1 MGKILVLFDSQSG
14 NTAKMARYVGE
25 GVERVEGSSLR
36 VLSVDEASKDDFTW
50 CDGIAVGSP
59 TNMGTVSW
67 KLKRFFDEE
76 LGSAWGH
83 VDGKIGCAFSTAG
96 GIGGG
101 AELTCQTITNILL
114 NFGLL
119 VFGLPD
125 YVDKKHTLHY
135 GAVIAKAPREEYAIA
150 SCRLLGQRLAEWVS
164 LYIGGNAKNHPL
176 KTRKYIM
183 PE

>member
-1 MGKILVLFDSQSG
+1 MGKILVLFDSRSG
-14 NTAKMARYVGE
+14 NTAAMARHVGE
-25 GVERVEGSSLR
+25 GVERVAGSSLR
-36 VLSVDEASKDDFTW
+36 LLSVDQAGKDDFTW

-67 KLKRFFDEE
+67 KLKKFFDED
-76 LGSAWGH
+76 LGSSWGK
-83 VDGKIGCAFSTAG
+83 VDGKIGCAFSSAG
-96 GIGGG
+96 GLGGG

-114 NFGLL
+114 NFGCL

-125 YVDKKHTLHY
+125 YVDKTHTLHY
-135 GAVIAKAPREEYAIA
+135 GAVIAKAPREEHAIA

-164 LYIGGNAKNHPL
+164 LYVDGNGANHPL
-176 KTRKYIM
+176 KTRQHII

>member
-1 MGKILVLFDSQSG
+1 MGKILVLFDSRSG
-14 NTAKMARYVGE
+14 NTAEMARYVGE

-36 VLSVDEASKDDFTW
+36 VLSVDQASKDDFAW

-67 KLKRFFDEE
+67 KLKKFFDED

-83 VDGKIGCAFSTAG
+83 VYGKIGCAFSSAG
-96 GIGGG
+96 GLGGW
-101 AELTCQTITNILL
+101 AELTCQTITNILI

-125 YVDKKHTLHY
+125 YVDKTHTLHY
-135 GAVIAKAPREEYAIA
+135 GAVIAKAPREEHAQK
-150 SCRLLGQRLAEWVS
+150 SCQLLGQRLAEWVS
-164 LYIGGNAKNHPL
+164 VYVDGNAENHPL
-176 KTRKYIM
+176 KTRKHIV

>member
-1 MGKILVLFDSQSG
+1 MGKVLVLFDSESG
-14 NTAKMARYVGE
+14 NTAEMARYVGE

-36 VLSVDEASKDDFTW
+36 VLSVDQAGKDDFVW

-67 KLKRFFDEE
+67 KLKRFFDED
-76 LGSAWGH
+76 LGPAWGH
-83 VDGKIGCAFSTAG
+83 TDGKIGCAFSSAG
-96 GIGGG
+96 GLGGG
-101 AELTCQTITNILL
+101 AELTCQTITNILI

-125 YVDKKHTLHY
+125 YVDKTHTLHY
-135 GAVIAKAPREEYAIA
+135 GAVIAKAPREEHAQQ

-164 LYIGGNAKNHPL
+164 FYVDGNAENHPL
-176 KTRKYIM
+176 KTRQRIV